1 MLETLILFIYRF
13 SSTLILFSKDIK
25 ELIVLNTIKYGKYNQ
40 LKIIFCEN

>member
-13 SSTLILFSKDIK
+13 SSTLTLFSKDIK
-25 ELIVLNTIKYGKYNQ
+25 ELIVLNTIKYRKYNQ

>member
-13 SSTLILFSKDIK
+13 SSPLTLFSEDIK
-25 ELIVLNTIKYGKYNQ
+25 ELIVLNIFKYGKYNQ